1 LLESARDLT
10 TRLGGNWHG
19 RYGMACCPAHD
30 DRNPSLQITPG
41 RSTIL
46 LRCYAGCE
54 VTDIFRA
61 LRSLKID
68 ANSGASGTSKTAS
81 DYYSVTKECENARRR
96 WRCGQNVRSTLA
108 ERYLRNRG
116 IGDWG
121 SYGRFLPSAVTF
133 ENEQKVSLPALILP
147 LTVAGSVVAIQ
158 RIFLDPET
166 GMKAAIASPKKILG
180 VAGKASIRLG
190 SIESGHLNL
199 AEGFEDAGSAM
210 KIHNLDNCWAV
221 CGIERYALISIPDT
235 IHSITV
241 YSQHGVEAARALGN
255 AMPHLSANN
264 RSVQIVMPPPDQ
276 DWNDCLMA
284 QRERRT

>member
-1 LLESARDLT
+1 MLEAAKDLT
-10 TRLGGNWHG
+10 ARLSGKWHG

-41 RSTIL
+41 RSSLL

-54 VTDIFRA
+54 VADIFRA

-68 ANSGASGTSKTAS
+68 SNSGTIGTSKATS
-81 DYYSVTKECENARRR
+81 DHCSVAKECENARRR

-108 ERYLRNRG
+108 ERYLDNRG

-133 ENEQKVSLPALILP
+133 EGEQKVCLPALILP

-166 GMKAAIASPKKILG
+166 GMKAAIAAPKKILG

-199 AEGFEDAGSAM
+199 AEGFEDAVSAM

-221 CGIERYALISIPDT
+221 CGIERYALISIPDN

-241 YSQHGVEAARALGN
+241 YSQHGPEAARALEK

-264 RSVQIVMPPPDQ
+264 RNVQTVMPPPDL
-276 DWNDCLMA
+276 DWNDFLMV
-284 QRERRT
+284 QRDTQE